1 MRNEKLLNHSSNH
14 SFGRQKNIIPNF
26 ANKFEGSNNLPEV
39 LFLTS
44 FPPRECGIATYSQD
58 LIGALNNKF
67 FDSFKLS
74 ICALESDNEKHE
86 YNEEIKYK
94 LNTDVTG
101 AFAKLAKEINEDT
114 DISMVMVQHE
124 FGFYAKREFEFQQF
138 FVALDKPIILGFHTV
153 LPNPNV
159 SLRFNVNKI
168 AAESSSI
175 VVMTKSSMK
184 ILVEDYGLTEEKI
197 TIIPHG
203 THLVEHQNKDL
214 LKQKYNLE
222 GKKVLSTFGLLSSG
236 KNIETT
242 IDALPKIVKQ
252 NKNVMFLI
260 IGKTHPSV
268 YNQEGEKYR
277 NMLKEKVE
285 HLGLNENVR
294 FVNYFLPLKDLLEYL
309 QLTDVYVF
317 TSKDPNQA
325 VSGTFSYALSC
336 GCPIV
341 STPIP
346 HAMEVLK
353 DGAGVIFDFG
363 DSKKLALE
371 INKLLKSNSLRKNI
385 SSIGLHSMAPT
396 AWENVAIAHARLF
409 QKVSLRKIDLEYK
422 MPEPNLN
429 YLKKMT
435 TDFGII
441 QFSIIHE
448 PDIDSGYTV
457 DDNARALVATCMH
470 FQKTKDIHDL
480 PYIKIYLNFIVFCL
494 QNDTRFLNYVDENKQ
509 FTQQN
514 YETNLEDSNG
524 RAIWAL
530 GFMIS
535 IGDSLPEELVIEAE
549 IALDFA
555 LTNCLEIHSSRS
567 MAFII
572 KGLYYKNLV
581 NKNLNDIILLTQLT
595 NRLVQMYLHESEKNW
610 DWYESYLTYGNSI
623 LPEAM
628 LCAYLA
634 TGEPIYKE
642 IAKTSFD
649 FLLSKI
655 FIGQGISVISN
666 NGWLHRGE
674 EDNRVTIGGEQA
686 IDVTYTILALD
697 KFRMVFYEN
706 NYSEKMR
713 IAFSW
718 FLGNNHLH
726 QIVYNPCTGGCYDG
740 LEDTYIN
747 INQGAESTVSYLMA
761 RLTMENVKKPNQIRI
776 IEPVRE
782 VEVYR

>member
-1 MRNEKLLNHSSNH
+1 MRNQKSFSYQNNNVGAELGFFKNSNK
-14 SFGRQKNIIPNF
+14 SEN
-26 ANKFEGSNNLPEV
+26 ASELPEI
-39 LFLTS
+39 LFITS

-58 LIGALNNKF
+58 LIKALQNKF
-67 FDSFKLS
+67 LNSFNIS
-74 ICALESDNEKHE
+74 ICALESDNEKHQYDE
-86 YNEEIKYK
+86 KIKFK
-94 LNTDVTG
+94 LNTDQPN
-101 AFAKLAKEINEDT
+101 AFDILAQDINMDKN
-114 DISMVMVQHE
+114 IAMVMVQHE
-124 FGFYAKREFEFQQF
+124 FGFYAKLEFEFQQF
-138 FVALDKPIILGFHTV
+138 LATLKKPIVLGFHTV
-153 LPNPNV
+153 LPNPNP
-159 SLRFNVNKI
+159 SLRFNVIKM
-168 AAESSSI
+168 AEESTSI
-175 VVMTKSSMK
+175 VVMTKSSVK
-184 ILVEDYGLTEEKI
+184 ILAEYYGIAEEKI
-197 TIIPHG
+197 VLIPHG
-203 THLVEHQNKDL
+203 THLVEHKNKDL
-214 LKQKYNLE
+214 LKLKYDLE
-222 GKKVLSTFGLLSSG
+222 DKKVLSTFGLLSSG

-242 IDALPKIVKQ
+242 IHALPEIVKK

-260 IGKTHPSV
+260 IGKTHPTV
-268 YNQEGEKYR
+268 FNQEGEKYR

-285 HLGLNENVR
+285 HLGLKDHVR
-294 FVNYFLPLKDLLEYL
+294 FINYFLPLPDLLEYL
-309 QLTDVYVF
+309 QLTDIYVF

-325 VSGTFSYALSC
+325 VSGTFSYAISC

-346 HAMEVLK
+346 HAVEVLK
-353 DGAGVIFDFG
+353 HGAGVIFDFG
-363 DSKKLALE
+363 DSKKLAKE

-385 SSIGLHSMAPT
+385 SSVGLHSMAPT
-396 AWENVAIAHARLF
+396 AWENAAIAHARLF
-409 QKVSLRKIDLEYK
+409 QKVASKKIVLEYK
-422 MPEPNLN
+422 MPEVNLN

-441 QFSIIHE
+441 QFSVIHE

-457 DDNARALVATCMH
+457 DDNARAMVATCMH
-470 FQKTKDIHDL
+470 FKNTNDTNDL
-480 PYIKIYLNFIVFCL
+480 DYIKTYLHFIIFCL
-494 QNDTRFLNYVDENKQ
+494 QSNTRFLNYVDENKQ

-530 GFMIS
+530 GYLIS
-535 IGDSLPEELVIEAE
+535 IGDLLPDELVMEAN

-555 LTNCLEIHSSRS
+555 LPNCLEIHSSRA

-572 KGLYYKNLV
+572 KGLYYRNST
-581 NKNLNDIILLTQLT
+581 NKNLKDVVLLSQLS

-610 DWYESYLTYGNSI
+610 DWFEGYLTYGNSI
-623 LPEAM
+623 LPEAL

-642 IAKTSFD
+642 IAKSTFD

-655 FIGQGISVISN
+655 FIGEGISVISN

-674 EDNRVTIGGEQA
+674 EDNRITQGGEQA
-686 IDVTYTILALD
+686 IDITYTILALD
-697 KFRMVFYEN
+697 KFRNVFHEN

-713 IAFSW
+713 TAFSW

-761 RLTMENVKKPNQIRI
+761 RLTMENVKKPNQLRVSEPADRI
-776 IEPVRE
+776 A
-782 VEVYR
+782 VYG

>member
-14 SFGRQKNIIPNF
+14 SFGRQKNINPNF
-26 ANKFEGSNNLPEV
+26 GYKFEGSNNLPEV

-124 FGFYAKREFEFQQF
+124 FGFYAKREFEFQQLL
-138 FVALDKPIILGFHTV
+138 VALDKPIILGFHTV

-363 DSKKLALE
+363 DSKKLAQE

-470 FQKTKDIHDL
+470 FQKTKDIQDL

-666 NGWLHRGE
+666 NGWLHQGE

-697 KFRMVFYEN
+697 KFRMVFHEN

>member
-1 MRNEKLLNHSSNH
+1 MRNEQLLDHNSIHVFGKQNNTFPNISNM
-14 SFGRQKNIIPNF
+14 FG
-26 ANKFEGSNNLPEV
+26 GSNKLPEV

-44 FPPRECGIATYSQD
+44 YPPRECGIATYSQD

-74 ICALESDNEKHE
+74 ICALESENEKHE

-94 LNTDVTG
+94 LNTDVIG
-101 AFAKLAKEINEDT
+101 AFANLAKEINEDV
-114 DISMVMVQHE
+114 DISMVMIQHE
-124 FGFYAKREFEFQQF
+124 FGFYSKREFEFQQF
-138 FVALDKPIILGFHTV
+138 LVALDKPIILGFHTV
-153 LPNPNV
+153 LPKPNV

-252 NKNVMFLI
+252 NNNVMFLI

-285 HLGLNENVR
+285 LLGLNDNVR
-294 FVNYFLPLKDLLEYL
+294 FINYFLPLSDLLEYL

-325 VSGTFSYALSC
+325 VSGTFSYAISC

-363 DSKKLALE
+363 DSIKLARE

-409 QKVSLRKIDLEYK
+409 QKVSLKKIDLEYK

-457 DDNARALVATCMH
+457 DDNARALVAICMH
-470 FQKTKDIHDL
+470 YQKTKDIHDL

-530 GFMIS
+530 GFMLS
-535 IGDSLPEELVIEAE
+535 IGDLLPQELVIEAE

-572 KGLYYKNLV
+572 KGLYYKNSV
-581 NKNLNDIILLTQLT
+581 NKNLKDIILLSQLT

-610 DWYESYLTYGNSI
+610 DWFESYLTYGNSI
-623 LPEAM
+623 LPEAL

-686 IDVTYTILALD
+686 IDVTYTILALE
-697 KFRMVFYEN
+697 KFRMVFHEN

-776 IEPVRE
+776 IEPVQE
-782 VEVYR
+782 VEVYL

>member
-1 MRNEKLLNHSSNH
+1 MRKNKLHNFKYQYLQGGHTFDFGKNEIELKHD
-14 SFGRQKNIIPNF
+14 
-26 ANKFEGSNNLPEV
+26 LPEI
-39 LFLTS
+39 LFVTS

-58 LIGALNNKF
+58 LIKSLKKKFLN
-67 FDSFKLS
+67 SFNIS
-74 ICALESDNEKHE
+74 ICALESDNEKHK
-86 YNEEIKYK
+86 YQEEIKFK
-94 LNTDVTG
+94 LNTDLSG
-101 AFAKLAKEINEDT
+101 AFANLAKEINLDKNIAT
-114 DISMVMVQHE
+114 VMIQHE
-124 FGFYAKREFEFQQF
+124 FGFFAKREFEFQQF
-138 FVALDKPIILGFHTV
+138 LVALEKPIVLGFHTV
-153 LPNPNV
+153 LPNPNI

-168 AAESSSI
+168 AAESKSI

-184 ILVEDYGLTEEKI
+184 ILVQDYGISEEKI
-197 TIIPHG
+197 VIIPHG
-203 THLVEHQNKDL
+203 THLVEHLDKDL
-214 LKQKYNLE
+214 LKLKYDLK

-236 KNIETT
+236 KSIETT
-242 IDALPKIVKQ
+242 INALPAIIKV

-268 YNQEGEKYR
+268 FNQEGEKYR
-277 NMLKEKVE
+277 NMLQEKVTA
-285 HLGLNENVR
+285 LGLKENVR
-294 FVNYFLPLKDLLEYL
+294 FVNYFLPLPDLLEYL
-309 QLTDVYVF
+309 QLTDIYLF

-325 VSGTFSYALSC
+325 VSGTFSYAISC

-480 PYIKIYLNFIVFCL
+480 PFIKIYLNFIVFCL

-581 NKNLNDIILLTQLT
+581 NKNLNDIILITQLT

-697 KFRMVFYEN
+697 KFRMVFHEN

>member
-1 MRNEKLLNHSSNH
+1 MRNEKLLNHNSNH
-14 SFGRQKNIIPNF
+14 SFGRQKNINPNF
-26 ANKFEGSNNLPEV
+26 ANKFEGSNKLPEV

-58 LIGALNNKF
+58 LIAALNNKF

-86 YNEEIKYK
+86 YNEDIKYK
-94 LNTDVTG
+94 LNTDVIG
-101 AFAKLAKEINEDT
+101 AFGKLAKEINEDS
-114 DISMVMVQHE
+114 DISIVMVQHE

-138 FVALDKPIILGFHTV
+138 LAALDKPIILGFHTV

-159 SLRFNVNKI
+159 SLRYNVNKI
-168 AAESSSI
+168 AAESASI

-285 HLGLNENVR
+285 HLGLNDNVR

-325 VSGTFSYALSC
+325 VSGTFSYAISC

-363 DSKKLALE
+363 DSIKLAQE

-422 MPEPNLN
+422 MPDPNLN

-530 GFMIS
+530 GFMMS

-555 LTNCLEIHSSRS
+555 LTKCLEIHSSRS

-595 NRLVQMYLHESEKNW
+595 NRLVQMFLHESEKNW

-623 LPEAM
+623 LPEAL

-655 FIGQGISVISN
+655 FIGQGICVISN

-674 EDNRVTIGGEQA
+674 ENNRVTVGGEQA

-697 KFRMVFYEN
+697 KFRMVFHEN

-726 QIVYNPCTGGCYDG
+726 QIIYNPCTGGCYDG

-782 VEVYR
+782 VEVY

>member
-14 SFGRQKNIIPNF
+14 SFGRQKNINPNF
-26 ANKFEGSNNLPEV
+26 GYKFEGSNNLPEV

-124 FGFYAKREFEFQQF
+124 FGFYAKREFEFQQLL
-138 FVALDKPIILGFHTV
+138 VALDKPIILGFHTV

-363 DSKKLALE
+363 DSKKLAQE

-470 FQKTKDIHDL
+470 FQKTKDIQDL

-549 IALDFA
+549 KALDFA

-623 LPEAM
+623 LSEAM

-686 IDVTYTILALD
+686 IDVTYAILALD
-697 KFRMVFYEN
+697 KFRMVFHEN

>member
-14 SFGRQKNIIPNF
+14 SFGRQKNINPNF
-26 ANKFEGSNNLPEV
+26 GYKFEGSSNLPEV

-101 AFAKLAKEINEDT
+101 AFAKLAKEINEDA

-138 FVALDKPIILGFHTV
+138 LVALDKPIILGFHTV

-168 AAESSSI
+168 AAESTSI

-242 IDALPKIVKQ
+242 INALPKIVKQ

-457 DDNARALVATCMH
+457 DDNARALVATCMD

-697 KFRMVFYEN
+697 KFRMVFHEN

-776 IEPVRE
+776 IEPIRE

>member
-1 MRNEKLLNHSSNH
+1 
-14 SFGRQKNIIPNF
+14 
-26 ANKFEGSNNLPEV
+26 
-39 LFLTS
+39 
-44 FPPRECGIATYSQD
+44 
-58 LIGALNNKF
+58 
-67 FDSFKLS
+67 
-74 ICALESDNEKHE
+74 
-86 YNEEIKYK
+86 
-94 LNTDVTG
+94 
-101 AFAKLAKEINEDT
+101 
-114 DISMVMVQHE
+114 
-124 FGFYAKREFEFQQF
+124 
-138 FVALDKPIILGFHTV
+138 
-153 LPNPNV
+153 
-159 SLRFNVNKI
+159 
-168 AAESSSI
+168 
-175 VVMTKSSMK
+175 
-184 ILVEDYGLTEEKI
+184 
-197 TIIPHG
+197 
-203 THLVEHQNKDL
+203 
-214 LKQKYNLE
+214 
-222 GKKVLSTFGLLSSG
+222 
-236 KNIETT
+236 
-242 IDALPKIVKQ
+242 
-252 NKNVMFLI
+252 
-260 IGKTHPSV
+260 
-268 YNQEGEKYR
+268 
-277 NMLKEKVE
+277 
-285 HLGLNENVR
+285 
-294 FVNYFLPLKDLLEYL
+294 
-309 QLTDVYVF
+309 
-317 TSKDPNQA
+317 
-325 VSGTFSYALSC
+325 
-336 GCPIV
+336 
-341 STPIP
+341 
-346 HAMEVLK
+346 MEVLK

-448 PDIDSGYTV
+448 PDIYSGYTV

-470 FQKTKDIHDL
+470 FQKTKDIQDL

-697 KFRMVFYEN
+697 KFRMVFHEN

-761 RLTMENVKKPNQIRI
+761 RLTMEYVKKPNQIRI

>member
-1 MRNEKLLNHSSNH
+1 
-14 SFGRQKNIIPNF
+14 
-26 ANKFEGSNNLPEV
+26 
-39 LFLTS
+39 
-44 FPPRECGIATYSQD
+44 
-58 LIGALNNKF
+58 
-67 FDSFKLS
+67 
-74 ICALESDNEKHE
+74 
-86 YNEEIKYK
+86 
-94 LNTDVTG
+94 
-101 AFAKLAKEINEDT
+101 
-114 DISMVMVQHE
+114 
-124 FGFYAKREFEFQQF
+124 
-138 FVALDKPIILGFHTV
+138 
-153 LPNPNV
+153 
-159 SLRFNVNKI
+159 
-168 AAESSSI
+168 
-175 VVMTKSSMK
+175 
-184 ILVEDYGLTEEKI
+184 
-197 TIIPHG
+197 
-203 THLVEHQNKDL
+203 
-214 LKQKYNLE
+214 
-222 GKKVLSTFGLLSSG
+222 
-236 KNIETT
+236 
-242 IDALPKIVKQ
+242 
-252 NKNVMFLI
+252 
-260 IGKTHPSV
+260 
-268 YNQEGEKYR
+268 
-277 NMLKEKVE
+277 
-285 HLGLNENVR
+285 
-294 FVNYFLPLKDLLEYL
+294 
-309 QLTDVYVF
+309 
-317 TSKDPNQA
+317 
-325 VSGTFSYALSC
+325 
-336 GCPIV
+336 
-341 STPIP
+341 
-346 HAMEVLK
+346 MEVLK

-470 FQKTKDIHDL
+470 FQKTKDIQDL

-697 KFRMVFYEN
+697 KFRMVFHEN

-761 RLTMENVKKPNQIRI
+761 RLTMENVKKPNQIRV
-776 IEPVRE
+776 IEPVQE
-782 VEVYR
+782 VEIYL

>member
-1 MRNEKLLNHSSNH
+1 MRNEQLLDHNSIHI
-14 SFGRQKNIIPNF
+14 FGKQKNIFPNIL
-26 ANKFEGSNNLPEV
+26 NMFEGSNKLPEV

-58 LIGALNNKF
+58 LIEALNNKF

-138 FVALDKPIILGFHTV
+138 LVALDKPIILGFHTV

-363 DSKKLALE
+363 DSKKLAQE

-697 KFRMVFYEN
+697 KFRRVFHEN

>member
-1 MRNEKLLNHSSNH
+1 MRNQKTYNYNNNIRGNELN
-14 SFGRQKNIIPNF
+14 INF
-26 ANKFEGSNNLPEV
+26 LKSHNNLENASKLPEI
-39 LFLTS
+39 LFITS

-58 LIGALNNKF
+58 LIIALKNKF
-67 FDSFKLS
+67 VNSFNIS
-74 ICALESDNEKHE
+74 ICALESDNEKHSYQE
-86 YNEEIKYK
+86 KIKFK
-94 LNTDVTG
+94 LNTDQPG
-101 AFAKLAKEINEDT
+101 SFAVLANEINQDQN
-114 DISMVMVQHE
+114 IAMVMIQHE
-124 FGFYAKREFEFQQF
+124 FGFYVKREFEFQQF
-138 FVALDKPIILGFHTV
+138 LVAINKPIVLGFHTV
-153 LPNPNV
+153 LPNPNA
-159 SLRFNVNKI
+159 SLKFNVAKI
-168 AAESSSI
+168 AAESTSI

-184 ILVEDYGLTEEKI
+184 ILVEDYGIEEDKI
-197 TIIPHG
+197 AIIPHG
-203 THLVEHQNKDL
+203 THLVEHQDKDL
-214 LKQKYNLE
+214 LKLKYDLE

-242 IDALPKIVKQ
+242 IDALPEIVKK

-260 IGKTHPSV
+260 IGKTHPTV
-268 YNQEGEKYR
+268 FNQEGEKYR

-285 HLGLNENVR
+285 FLGLTNNVR
-294 FVNYFLPLKDLLEYL
+294 FVNYFLPLHDLLEYL
-309 QLTDVYVF
+309 QLTDIYVF

-325 VSGTFSYALSC
+325 VSGTFSYAISC

-346 HAMEVLK
+346 HAVEVLK
-353 DGAGVIFDFG
+353 HGAGVIFDFG
-363 DSKKLALE
+363 DSKKLSLE

-396 AWENVAIAHARLF
+396 AWENAAIAHALLF
-409 QKVSLRKIDLEYK
+409 QKVASKKIVLEYK
-422 MPEPNLN
+422 MPAANLN

-435 TDFGII
+435 TNFGII

-448 PDIDSGYTV
+448 PDINSGYTV

-470 FQKTKDIHDL
+470 FQNTNDPADL

-494 QNDTRFLNYVDENKQ
+494 QTNTRFLNYVDENKQ

-530 GFMIS
+530 GYLIS
-535 IGDSLPEELVIEAE
+535 VGDSLPEELVKQAHT
-549 IALDFA
+549 ALDFA
-555 LTNCLEIHSSRS
+555 LTNIIDIHSSRA

-572 KGLYYKNLV
+572 KGLYYRNSV
-581 NKNLNDIILLTQLT
+581 NKNLRDIILLSQMS

-623 LPEAM
+623 LPEAL

-642 IAKTSFD
+642 IAKYSFD

-655 FIGQGISVISN
+655 FIGEGISVISN

-674 EDNRVTIGGEQA
+674 EDNRITQGGEQA
-686 IDVTYTILALD
+686 IDITYTILALD
-697 KFRMVFYEN
+697 KFRKVFHEN

-713 IAFSW
+713 TAFSW

-761 RLTMENVKKPNQIRI
+761 RLTMENVKKPNQIRT
-776 IEPVRE
+776 
-782 VEVYR
+782 VELPQQVEAYL

>member
-1 MRNEKLLNHSSNH
+1 MRNEQLLDHNSIHI
-14 SFGRQKNIIPNF
+14 FGKQKNIFSNIS
-26 ANKFEGSNNLPEV
+26 KMFEGSNKLPEV

-114 DISMVMVQHE
+114 DISMIMVQHE

-138 FVALDKPIILGFHTV
+138 LVALDKPIILGFHTV

-168 AAESSSI
+168 AAESSAI

-294 FVNYFLPLKDLLEYL
+294 FVNYFLPLNDLLEYL

-363 DSKKLALE
+363 DSKKLAQE

-509 FTQQN
+509 FTRQN

-549 IALDFA
+549 IALDYA

-697 KFRMVFYEN
+697 KFRMVFHEN

-761 RLTMENVKKPNQIRI
+761 RLTMENVKKPNQLRI